1 MENLQYLGAF
11 FVNRWTTSFAGVGMA
26 SMLVWYLAP
35 LVPGFESYF
44 ARSLLILALVILWG
58 GANGAISWIRRRRE
72 NTLVQGLTGDG
83 GSAAAGPA
91 ERDVRAATAEEVAR
105 LRERVRAALRRLRKG
120 RRRGYLYEQPWYVL
134 IGPPGSGKTTALLSS
149 GLNFPADQLDGET
162 TPVGGVGGTRLCDWW
177 FADEAV
183 LIDTAGRYTTQDSD
197 KAVDRAGWEGFLDL
211 LRRTRKRQP
220 VNGAIV
226 VVSLTDIA
234 AADPVERA
242 AHARTVRR
250 RVTELSDRLRLR
262 VPVYMVFSKA
272 DQLAGFNEYF
282 DDLDAEGRG
291 QVWGMTFPVAGG
303 VDAFAAEYRL
313 LLDRLDDG
321 LYERLQAERAP
332 DRRALLG
339 GFPLQLASLQ
349 EPLADFLAQAFGGTR
364 LDPAPFLR
372 GVYITSA
379 TQAGTPIDRLTGML
393 ARSFGVDQKRA
404 PSLKPVAGRS
414 YFLKRMLGEVILG
427 EALLVSTSSKR
438 TRRMRLLRIGALGT
452 IAAATLVVSA
462 GLWRTEATNRVA
474 VERADEAIAGFRQ
487 QLAGVSLDQV
497 SDDDLPAIVPLLDTA
512 RALPREPAGWLA
524 GLFGLSQA
532 EKLEA
537 VERGIYHRALERILL
552 PRLIWRLEQQ
562 MRGQID
568 NPDFLYQATRIYLML
583 GGAGPLDPALVRDW
597 MALDWQARFPGVL
610 NQQMREHLAAHLDA
624 LLSDPLPAVTLDGT
638 LVETARASFSR
649 VSLAARVYGRIRP
662 EASAAAVPGWT
673 PAAELGSAG
682 AQLFTRISGKPLTD
696 GIPGFYTAAGFQ
708 TVLLPRL
715 AGAAKAVA
723 DESWVLGRTDAVPTD
738 EAALRTLERDV
749 VALYAADF
757 QAQWD
762 AMLGDLALAPFADRP
777 SAIQALY
784 VLSSPQSP
792 MRDLLVSIARQLT
805 VMPAPPPPAAGQ
817 PAGQAGSD
825 AAEQQRKALAAVI
838 GAATPDSAMPAVD
851 ALDRHF
857 QPLKDF
863 VGDGQAAP
871 IAGVTRLINT
881 LQQELAQL
889 GPDAANVPVA
899 LQGSGD
905 PVQLLLAE
913 SQRQPAPV
921 SRWLQ
926 QIAASGQS
934 MIGSSVRH
942 AAATAFSGAD
952 GPGQLCKAVV
962 TRRFPFSPSS
972 DQDAPL
978 DDFARLFGPDGLFDS
993 YFQAQIRPFV
1003 DTSGPVWRL
1012 QPVGGVT
1019 PPVSQATLAQ
1029 FQRAAAIRDAFFPA
1043 GGNQPQIRFD
1053 LAPASAAD
1061 GSGPATLTLGGT
1073 TIATAGDQARQAS
1086 LTWPG
1091 ADGMNPARISF
1102 DQAVADSG
1110 PGLIPGGAPAAG
1122 GLGGGSIGA
1131 SGPWAL
1137 FRLLQQG
1144 RLSPSGRPEEFALSF
1159 RSGASQ
1165 ASFTLRAG
1173 SSRNPFARDL
1183 LKGFQCPVLQ

>member
-1 MENLQYLGAF
+1 MNNLQYLGAF

-35 LVPGFESYF
+35 LVPGFDSYL
-44 ARSLLILALVILWG
+44 ARSLLILALVIIWAG
-58 GANGAISWIRRRRE
+58 SNSAISWIRRRRE
-72 NTLVQGLTGDG
+72 NALVKGLTAD
-83 GSAAAGPA
+83 AAAGAGGPTD
-91 ERDVRAATAEEVAR
+91 RDVRAATAEEVAR

-149 GLNFPADQLDGET
+149 GLNFTTDQLDGEAM
-162 TPVGGVGGTRLCDWW
+162 PVGGVGGTRLCDWW

-234 AADPVERA
+234 AADPVARA

-262 VPVYMVFSKA
+262 VPVYMMFSKA

-291 QVWGMTFPVAGG
+291 QVWGMTFPLAGG
-303 VDAFAAEYRL
+303 VDAFNAEYRL
-313 LLDRLDDG
+313 LLDRLDDRV
-321 LYERLQAERAP
+321 YERLQAERAP

-349 EPLADFLAQAFGGTR
+349 EPLSDFLAQAFGGTR

-404 PSLKPVAGRS
+404 PSLKPVAGRN

-427 EALLVSTSSKR
+427 EALLVATGSKR
-438 TRRMRLLRIGALGT
+438 MRRLRLLRIGALGT
-452 IAAATLVVSA
+452 IAAATLVVSL
-462 GLWRTEATNRVA
+462 GLWRAEATNRVA
-474 VERADEAIAGFRQ
+474 VERADEAIAGYRQ

-497 SDDDLPAIVPLLDTA
+497 SDDDLPSVVPLLDTA

-532 EKLEA
+532 DKLEA
-537 VERGIYHRALERILL
+537 VERSIYHRSLERILL
-552 PRLIWRLEQQ
+552 PRLVWRLEQQ

-597 MALDWQARFPGVL
+597 MTLDWQARFPGVL
-610 NQQMREHLAAHLDA
+610 NAQMREHLAVHLDA
-624 LLSDPLPAVTLDGT
+624 LLAEPLPAVTLDGA

-682 AQLFTRISGKPLTD
+682 AQLFTRVSGKPLTD

-723 DESWVLGRTDAVPTD
+723 EESWVLGRNDVVPSD

-762 AMLGDLALAPFADRP
+762 GMLADLVLAPFADRP
-777 SAIQALY
+777 AAIQGLY

-792 MRDLLVSIARQLT
+792 MRDLLVSIAQQLT
-805 VMPAPPPPAAGQ
+805 VMPAPPPAPAGQAAGQ
-817 PAGQAGSD
+817 PGGDAG
-825 AAEQQRKALAAVI
+825 AEQRKALAAVI
-838 GAATPDSAMPAVD
+838 GTATPDSAMPAVD
-851 ALDRHF
+851 ALDQHF
-857 QPLKDF
+857 RPLKDF

-871 IAGVTRLINT
+871 IVGVTRLINT

-889 GPDAANVPVA
+889 GPDAANVPAA

-921 SRWLQ
+921 ARWLQ

-942 AAATAFSGAD
+942 AATTAFSGAD

-978 DDFARLFGPDGLFDS
+978 DDFARLFGPNGLFDS
-993 YFQAQIRPFV
+993 YFDSQIRPFV
-1003 DTSGPVWRL
+1003 NTSGPVWRL

-1019 PPVSQATLAQ
+1019 PPVSPATLAQ
-1029 FQRAAAIRDAFFPA
+1029 FQRAAAIRDAFFPS

-1053 LAPASAAD
+1053 LAPADD
-1061 GSGPATLTLGGT
+1061 GSGPATLALGGT
-1073 TIATAGDQARQAS
+1073 TIATTGDQARQAS

-1091 ADGMNPARISF
+1091 ADGMNPARVSF
-1102 DQAVADSG
+1102 DPAVAD
-1110 PGLIPGGAPAAG
+1110 G
-1122 GLGGGSIGA
+1122 GLGLNLGGVSTGGGGSIGA

-1144 RLSPSGRPEEFALSF
+1144 RLSPSGRPEEFVLTF

-1173 SSRNPFARDL
+1173 SSRNPFGKDL

>member
-1 MENLQYLGAF
+1 MNNLQYLGAF
-11 FVNRWTTSFAGVGMA
+11 FVNRWTTNFAGVGMA

-35 LVPGFESYF
+35 LVPGFDSYL
-44 ARSLLILALVILWG
+44 ARSLLILALVIIWAG
-58 GANGAISWIRRRRE
+58 SNSAISWIRRRRE
-72 NTLVQGLTGDG
+72 NTLVQGLTADAGAGVG
-83 GSAAAGPA
+83 GPTD
-91 ERDVRAATAEEVAR
+91 RDVRAATAEEVAR
-105 LRERVRAALRRLRKG
+105 LRERVRAALRRLRNG

-149 GLNFPADQLDGET
+149 GLNFPADQLDGEAM
-162 TPVGGVGGTRLCDWW
+162 PVGGVGGTRLCDWW

-226 VVSLTDIA
+226 VVSLTDIV
-234 AADPVERA
+234 AADPVARA

-262 VPVYMVFSKA
+262 VPVYMMFSKA

-291 QVWGMTFPVAGG
+291 QVWGMTFPLAGG
-303 VDAFAAEYRL
+303 VEAFNAEFRL
-313 LLDRLDDG
+313 LLDRLDDRV
-321 LYERLQAERAP
+321 YERLQAERAP

-349 EPLADFLAQAFGGTR
+349 GPLADFLAQAFGGTR

-404 PSLKPVAGRS
+404 PSLKPVAGRN
-414 YFLKRMLGEVILG
+414 YFLKRMLGEVVLG
-427 EALLVSTSSKR
+427 EALLVATGSKR
-438 TRRMRLLRIGALGT
+438 MRRLRLLRIGALGT
-452 IAAATLVVSA
+452 IAAATLVVSL
-462 GLWRTEATNRVA
+462 GLWRAEATNRVA
-474 VERADEAIAGFRQ
+474 VERADEAIAGYRQ

-497 SDDDLPAIVPLLDTA
+497 SDDDLPSIVPLLDTA
-512 RALPREPAGWLA
+512 RALPREPAGWLS
-524 GLFGLSQA
+524 GLFGLSQTD
-532 EKLEA
+532 KLEA
-537 VERGIYHRALERILL
+537 IERSIYHRSLERILL
-552 PRLIWRLEQQ
+552 PRLVWRLEQQ

-597 MALDWQARFPGVL
+597 MTLDWQARFPGVL
-610 NQQMREHLAAHLDA
+610 NAQMREHLAVHLDA
-624 LLSDPLPAVTLDGT
+624 LLAEPLPAMTLDGA

-662 EASAAAVPGWT
+662 VASAAAVPGWT

-682 AQLFTRISGKPLTD
+682 GQLFTRISGKP
-696 GIPGFYTAAGFQ
+696 
-708 TVLLPRL
+708 RR
-715 AGAAKAVA
+715 
-723 DESWVLGRTDAVPTD
+723 GR
-738 EAALRTLERDV
+738 AALRTLERDV

-762 AMLGDLALAPFADRP
+762 NMLADLVLAPFADRP
-777 SAIQALY
+777 AAIQGLY

-792 MRDLLVSIARQLT
+792 MRDLLVSIAQQLT
-805 VMPAPPPPAAGQ
+805 VMPAPPPAQAAGQ
-817 PAGQAGSD
+817 PGSD
-825 AAEQQRKALAAVI
+825 AGAAEQRKALAAVI

-851 ALDRHF
+851 ALDQHF
-857 QPLKDF
+857 RPLKDF

-871 IAGVTRLINT
+871 IAGVSRLINT

-889 GPDAANVPVA
+889 GPDAANVPAA

-921 SRWLQ
+921 ARWLQ

-942 AAATAFSGAD
+942 AAATAFFGAD

-993 YFQAQIRPFV
+993 YFDSQIRPFV
-1003 DTSGPVWRL
+1003 NTGGPVWRL

-1019 PPVSQATLAQ
+1019 PPVSPATLAQ
-1029 FQRAAAIRDAFFPA
+1029 FQRAAAIRDAFFPS

-1053 LAPASAAD
+1053 LAPADD
-1061 GSGPATLTLGGT
+1061 GSGPATLALGGA
-1073 TIATAGDQARQAS
+1073 TIATTGDQARQAS

-1102 DQAVADSG
+1102 DPVVADG
-1110 PGLIPGGAPAAG
+1110 GLGLIPGGVSAG
-1122 GLGGGSIGA
+1122 GGGSIGA

-1144 RLSPSGRPEEFALSF
+1144 RLSPSGRPEEFVLTF
-1159 RSGASQ
+1159 RSGVSQ

-1173 SSRNPFARDL
+1173 SSRNPFGKDL